1 LGSLGGWLDAVY
13 GKPLCKVNEQ
23 QKDSSMKTV
32 FLSMLLMLSAGCMVD
47 KPCVAPSSDEA
58 KKLVAAIDTRKKI
71 ALVNYGALNSVCETW
86 FMKSDYGITLAKK
99 KTELSL
105 KDDEYKKKNPQEA
118 TSPYLAE
125 EVSINNAIDA
135 ELKALTYKYVE
146 KYTKG
151 VFMMVI
157 EDSNSINF
165 LDDDYLIIDI
175 TPKIKSEILK
185 DLAGGKR

>member
-1 LGSLGGWLDAVY
+1 
-13 GKPLCKVNEQ
+13 
-23 QKDSSMKTV
+23 
-32 FLSMLLMLSAGCMVD
+32 MLLVLSAGCMVD
-47 KPCVAPSSDEA
+47 KPCVPPPSNDG
-58 KKLVAAIDTRKKI
+58 KKQVAGIYAQKKI

-86 FMKSDYGITLAKK
+86 FMKSDYGIKLAQK

-135 ELKALTYKYVE
+135 ELKALAYKYVE